1 VFHPI
6 CPHGSARHTLARLSL
21 FQEARFGK
29 EKMELVKILQHH
41 HVVIRGSNEEGQQ
54 FVDALL
60 VSKAFCSR

>member
-1 VFHPI
+1 MSGRAMRTFGI
-6 CPHGSARHTLARLSL
+6 KQSTRLSL

-54 FVDALL
+54 IVDALL
-60 VSKAFCSR
+60 VSNAFCSR